1 MAKVNWKGGTLLSPV
16 PAVLVTTGDMEKSN
30 IITVAWCGIISSDPP
45 RLYISIRPERYSHE
59 IIEEKG
65 EFCVNLTTAAMV
77 RVVDICGVKS
87 GRDVDKFEL
96 SKLTK
101 EKAKSVS
108 CPRIAES
115 PISLDCKVFDVVKMG
130 SHDMFMADILSVGV
144 NEQLIDEDG
153 KLTLA
158 KTGLLAYSHGT
169 YIKLG
174 GKVGTFGFSVKK
186 KAPKRFPQKYAS
198 YDKHGEKGR
207 R

>member
-45 RLYISIRPERYSHE
+45 RLYISVRPERFSYD
-59 IIEEKG
+59 ILKEKG
-65 EFCVNLTTAAMV
+65 EFCVNLSTAAMV
-77 RVVDICGVKS
+77 RAVDLCGVKS
-87 GRDVDKFEL
+87 GRDVDKFTL

-101 EKAKSVS
+101 EEAKAVS

-158 KTGLLAYSHGT
+158 KSGLLAYSHGT

-174 GKVGTFGFSVKK
+174 GKLGTFGFSVKK
-186 KAPKRFPQKYAS
+186 KAPKKNFQKYAS
-198 YDKHGEKGR
+198 NKR
-207 R
+207 RSVKVKK